1 MKKALLFLFLIP
13 FVAVGQALLPTFWN
27 FSTPGIST
35 PPAGWTT
42 GLGTNGNLTYSGAA
56 NSVGGDN
63 ISCRFD
69 ATGEFLTIW
78 VADKP
83 GQLSY
88 WIKGT
93 GISPNPSFTGV
104 FSVQESA
111 DGNSWNNLRALTTM
125 TGTMTRYVENP
136 AATTRYLRFFYSTKE
151 TGSNVALDSVVIKSP
166 PVPPLLLSVKQSTS
180 TLISGNTFVSGNAAK
195 TLFTIQNNG
204 TGVNLK
210 IDSIKLSGT
219 HAGDFTLGAFDSTTN
234 FGGGTDTFSLYFNP
248 GASGSR
254 FGQLKIYTSD
264 TERSPFEINL
274 YAIGGQ
280 FASLPAN
287 QVPNIVINNQR
298 SFAFNV
304 SIGKAVGAEKY
315 LVLRKQGGN
324 LTEVP
329 VNGVTYKRGDYIGN
343 AQVAYVGTDT
353 ATFKPNYILANTV
366 YSFVAFAF
374 NGPSGYENYLTASP
388 ATASLSTPNGQPG
401 NYYSTINPSSN
412 TFITDLNAKIRQV
425 DTIFYSSYAP
435 VVVNNYL
442 ARDTSD
448 GKKVV
453 NCVYTN
459 IAYVYEDPF
468 LWWTGQGGNPAT
480 LTREH
485 TFAQSWMPTNT
496 GGNWPNG
503 ANGREYSEY
512 NDLHNLFPAHQ
523 TNANARRSNNPFGIV
538 ANATYTSPTGQGK
551 LGTDVTSKIV
561 YEPKD
566 DQKGDLARAL
576 FYMLVRFNG
585 INSVQWRLPA
595 GQDINLLLQWHQQD
609 PPSNLEIARND
620 FIASTQKNRNPFID
634 NPTWVNRI
642 NFSNMTYIPDL
653 TTPTINITAPSTGA
667 NWVVGRSYPIT
678 WTSQN
683 VDTVLVQ
690 YQANGTEPFSTIVT
704 LPASLGRFETYLSI
718 EPTTAARYRIVSKSN
733 PSVMSTSGVFN
744 MVQSTINVST
754 PVSNAQWYTDSTYTI
769 KWNKTFTDSV
779 MVYFNY
785 DVSGSPT
792 QEVIGQYRVI
802 DSLVYKVPTTL
813 IANGYLLVKEF
824 ATNKLPWTF
833 AYDSI
838 PLTIK
843 KYTGIKEQADLNN
856 LVQVYPI
863 PSNGFIQV
871 ESGNRANV
879 TDIEVYDMAGKLVL
893 HTNSHQITIPSK
905 GLYLLK
911 VNTNLGSAYKRVVIQ

>member
-1 MKKALLFLFLIP
+1 MKKALLILFLTP
-13 FVAVGQALLPTFWN
+13 FLAIGQALLPAVWN

-35 PPAGWTT
+35 PPTGWTA

-63 ISCRFD
+63 IACRLD

-78 VADKP
+78 IADKP
-83 GQLSY
+83 GPLSY

-93 GISPNPSFTGV
+93 GIAPNPSFTGV
-104 FSVQESA
+104 FSVQESV
-111 DGNSWNNLRALTTM
+111 DGNSWSNLRAFTTM

-151 TGSNVALDSVVIKSP
+151 AGSNVALDSVVIKSP
-166 PVPPLLLSVKQSTS
+166 PVPPLLLLVKQNTS

-210 IDSIKLSGT
+210 IDSIKVSGT
-219 HAGDFTLGAFDSTTN
+219 HAGDFTLGAFDSTTT

-274 YAIGGQ
+274 YAIGGL
-280 FASLPAN
+280 FASSPAN
-287 QVPNIVINNQR
+287 QVPSISINNQR

-315 LVLRKQGGN
+315 LVLRKQGGAI
-324 LTEVP
+324 TEVP
-329 VNGVTYKRGDYIGN
+329 LNGVSYKRGDYIGN
-343 AQVAYVGTDT
+343 AQVAYVGNDT
-353 ATFKPNYILANTV
+353 ATFKPNYILANTG
-366 YSFVAFAF
+366 YSFAAFAF
-374 NGPSGYENYLTASP
+374 NGPNGYENYLTTTP
-388 ATASLSTPNGQPG
+388 ATVSLTTPNGQPG
-401 NYYSTINPSSN
+401 TYYSAINPSSN
-412 TFITDLNAKIRQV
+412 TFISDLNAKIKQV
-425 DTIFYSSYAP
+425 DTIFYSNYAP

-468 LWWTGQGGNPAT
+468 LWWTGQNGNPAT

-496 GGNWPNG
+496 GGSWPDG
-503 ANGREYSEY
+503 PNGREYSEY

-523 TNANARRSNNPFGIV
+523 LNANAKRSNNPFGIV
-538 ANATYTSPTGQGK
+538 VNATYTSPTGLGK
-551 LGTDVTSKIV
+551 LGTDATSKTV

-653 TTPTINITAPSTGA
+653 STPTINITAPSAGA
-667 NWVVGRSYPIT
+667 NWIVGRSYPIT

-683 VDTVLVQ
+683 VDTVVVQ
-690 YQANGTEPFSTIVT
+690 YQANDSEPFSTIAT
-704 LPASLGRFETYLSI
+704 LPASLGRFETYLSV
-718 EPTTAARYRIVSKSN
+718 EPTTTARYRIVSKSN
-733 PSVMSTSGVFN
+733 ASVMSTSGVFN

-769 KWNKTFTDSV
+769 KWTKTFTDSV

-785 DVSGSPT
+785 DASGTPT
-792 QEVIGQYRVI
+792 QEIIGQYRVI

-843 KYTGIKEQADLNN
+843 KYTGIKEQATINSM
-856 LVQVYPI
+856 VQVFPV
-863 PSNGFIQV
+863 PSNGVIHVNAKQGIDITGVAIYDVFGKKVFEGNSTTIELLNSGIYFVTIQ
-871 ESGNRANV
+871 
-879 TDIEVYDMAGKLVL
+879 TDQGVALKKVL
-893 HTNSHQITIPSK
+893 
-905 GLYLLK
+905 
-911 VNTNLGSAYKRVVIQ
+911 IQ

>member
-1 MKKALLFLFLIP
+1 M
-13 FVAVGQALLPTFWN
+13 AVGQALLPTVWN
-27 FSTPGIST
+27 FSTPGISS
-35 PPAGWTT
+35 PPTGWTA

-63 ISCRFD
+63 ISCRLD

-78 VADKP
+78 IADKP

-93 GISPNPSFTGV
+93 GINPNPSFTGV

-111 DGNSWNNLRALTTM
+111 DGNSWSNLRAFTSM

-136 AATTRYLRFFYSTKE
+136 ASTSRYIRFFYSTKE
-151 TGSNVALDSVVIKSP
+151 SGSNVALDSVMIKSAP
-166 PVPPLLLSVKQSTS
+166 LPPLLLAVKQGTA
-180 TLISGNTFVSGNAAK
+180 TLINNNTFVNGNAAK

-204 TGVNLK
+204 TGVNLN
-210 IDSIKLSGT
+210 IDSITVSGI
-219 HAGDFTLGAFDSTTN
+219 HADDFTLGAFDSSTA

-248 GASGSR
+248 GANGSR
-254 FGQLKIYTSD
+254 FGQLKIYTND
-264 TERSPFEINL
+264 TERNPFEINV

-280 FASLPAN
+280 FASLPSN
-287 QVPNIVINNQR
+287 QVPNLAINNVR

-304 SIGKAVGAEKY
+304 SIGKATGAEKY
-315 LVLRKQGGN
+315 LVLRKQGGAI
-324 LTEVP
+324 TEVP
-329 VNGVTYKRGDYIGN
+329 VNGVSYKRGDYIGN

-353 ATFKPNYILANTV
+353 ATFKPNYILANTD
-366 YSFVAFAF
+366 YSFAAFAF
-374 NGPSGYENYLTASP
+374 NGPNGYENYLTTSP
-388 ATASLSTPNGQPG
+388 ATASLTTPNGQPG

-412 TFITDLNAKIRQV
+412 TFITDLNGKIRQV
-425 DTIFYSSYAP
+425 DTIFYSNYAP

-468 LWWTGQGGNPAT
+468 LWWTGQGANPAT

-485 TFAQSWMPTNT
+485 TFAQSWMPTN
-496 GGNWPNG
+496 GGQGSGWPNG
-503 ANGREYSEY
+503 PNGREYSEY

-523 TNANARRSNNPFGIV
+523 LNANARRSNNPFGIV

-551 LGTDVTSKIV
+551 LGTDASAKIV

-653 TTPTINITAPSTGA
+653 TTPIINITAPLAGA

-683 VDTVLVQ
+683 VDTVVVQ
-690 YQANGTEPFSTIVT
+690 YQANSSEPFSTLVT
-704 LPASLGRFETYLSI
+704 LPASLGRFDTYLAV
-718 EPTTAARYRIVSKSN
+718 EPTNAARYRIVSKSN
-733 PSVMSTSGVFN
+733 PSVMSTSGLF
-744 MVQSTINVST
+744 
-754 PVSNAQWYTDSTYTI
+754 
-769 KWNKTFTDSV
+769 
-779 MVYFNY
+779 
-785 DVSGSPT
+785 
-792 QEVIGQYRVI
+792 
-802 DSLVYKVPTTL
+802 
-813 IANGYLLVKEF
+813 
-824 ATNKLPWTF
+824 
-833 AYDSI
+833 
-838 PLTIK
+838 
-843 KYTGIKEQADLNN
+843 
-856 LVQVYPI
+856 
-863 PSNGFIQV
+863 
-871 ESGNRANV
+871 
-879 TDIEVYDMAGKLVL
+879 
-893 HTNSHQITIPSK
+893 
-905 GLYLLK
+905 
-911 VNTNLGSAYKRVVIQ
+911 

>member
-1 MKKALLFLFLIP
+1 MKKALLVLFLTP
-13 FVAVGQALLPTFWN
+13 FLAIGQALLPTVWN
-27 FSTPGIST
+27 FSTPGISS
-35 PPAGWTT
+35 PPTGWTT

-78 VADKP
+78 IADKP

-93 GISPNPSFTGV
+93 GISPNPSFTGI

-136 AATTRYLRFFYSTKE
+136 SPTSRYIRFFYSTKE
-151 TGSNVALDSVVIKSP
+151 SGSNVALDSVMIKSAP
-166 PVPPLLLSVKQSTS
+166 LPPLLLAVKQGTT
-180 TLISGNTFVSGNAAK
+180 TLINNNTFVSGNAAK
-195 TLFTIQNNG
+195 TLFTLQNNG
-204 TGVNLK
+204 TGVSLNV
-210 IDSIKLSGT
+210 DSIVLGGT
-219 HAGDFTLGAFDSTTN
+219 HASDFAIGSFNSTIP
-234 FGGGTDTFSLYFNP
+234 FGGGTDTFSVHFNP
-248 GASGSR
+248 GATGSR
-254 FGQLKIYTSD
+254 FGQVKIYTND
-264 TERSPFEINL
+264 AERNPFIINL
-274 YAIGGQ
+274 YSIGGQ
-280 FASLPAN
+280 FASLPSN
-287 QVPNIVINNQR
+287 QVPSLSINNVR

-315 LVLRKQGGN
+315 LVLRKQGGAI
-324 LTEVP
+324 TEAP

-343 AQVAYVGTDT
+343 AQVAYVGNDT
-353 ATFKPNYILANTV
+353 TTFKPNYILANTN
-366 YSFVAFAF
+366 YSFAAFAF
-374 NGPSGYENYLTASP
+374 NGPEAYENYLTTTPAS
-388 ATASLSTPNGQPG
+388 ASLTTPSGQPG

-442 ARDTSD
+442 ARDTSG

-468 LWWTGQGGNPAT
+468 LWWTGQGANPAT

-503 ANGREYSEY
+503 PNGREFSEY

-523 TNANARRSNNPFGIV
+523 LNANARRSNNPFGIV

-551 LGTDVTSKIV
+551 LGTDAASKTV
-561 YEPKD
+561 YEPRD

-595 GQDINLLLQWHQQD
+595 SQDINLLLQWHQQD

-642 NFSNMTYIPDL
+642 NFGNMTYIPDL

-667 NWVVGRSYPIT
+667 NWIVGRSYPIT

-683 VDTVLVQ
+683 VDTVVVQ
-690 YQANGTEPFSTIVT
+690 YQANGSEPFSLVVT
-704 LPASLGRFETYLSI
+704 LPASLGRFDTYLAV
-718 EPTTAARYRIVSKSN
+718 EPTNAARYRIVSKNN

-744 MVQSTINVST
+744 MVQSTISVSR

-769 KWNKTFTDSV
+769 KWTKTFTDSV

-792 QEVIGQYRVI
+792 QEVIGQYLI
-802 DSLVYKVPTTL
+802 ADSLVYKVPSTL
-813 IANGYLLVKEF
+813 VANGYLLVKEF

-838 PLTIK
+838 PLAIK
-843 KYTGIKEQADLNN
+843 KYTGVQEQATINN
-856 LVQVYPI
+856 MVQVFPV
-863 PSNGFIQV
+863 PSNGVIHVNAKQGIDIKGVVIYDVFGKKVFEGNSTTIELLKSGIYFVTIQTEQGAALKKVFIQ
-871 ESGNRANV
+871 
-879 TDIEVYDMAGKLVL
+879 
-893 HTNSHQITIPSK
+893 
-905 GLYLLK
+905 
-911 VNTNLGSAYKRVVIQ
+911 